1 MAEERSGAFGGLEA
15 ARYQVELVPLAT
27 GSDTPSIVTLQE
39 SVNKG
44 ARQSWKIVGVAQDPM
59 SQGVIIVWDK
69 SGFISG

>member
-15 ARYQVELVPLAT
+15 ERYQVELVPLAT
-27 GSDTPSIVTLQE
+27 GSDPPSIVTLQE

-59 SQGVIIVWDK
+59 SQGVIVVWDK